1 MLRFS
6 ATQQHQGFAR
16 LSTALSV
23 LLGVAIQ
30 VLARPSP
37 NQRTPPGNSDSTVVG
52 YVCSADLIT
61 TSKGRADS
69 VVVNVIQ
76 IASHRNADS
85 W

>member
-37 NQRTPPGNSDSTVVG
+37 NQRTPPGNSNSAVV
-52 YVCSADLIT
+52 D
-61 TSKGRADS
+61 
-69 VVVNVIQ
+69 
-76 IASHRNADS
+76 IAERRDIVF
-85 W
+85 